1 MVKIFIL
8 VLIAEILTAAGQIL
22 LKRSAN
28 SLGTHDLKKI
38 GTHFRFLSDVFS
50 KPELW
55 GAFVLMAFGL
65 VAWLFAL
72 AEGDLSLV
80 FPLGSLQYILI
91 LFLAHFMLG
100 EKIDRMKLAGTLL
113 VVFGIALITVTH

>member
-1 MVKIFIL
+1 MIKIFVL
-8 VLIAEILTAAGQIL
+8 VLISEILTAAGQIS
-22 LKRSAN
+22 LKKSAN
-28 SLGTHDLKKI
+28 ELESHDLKKI
-38 GTHFRFLSDVFS
+38 SAHLRFLSEVFS
-50 KPELW
+50 KPALW
-55 GAFVLMAFGL
+55 AGFVFMTLGL

-80 FPLGSLQYILI
+80 FPLGSLQYVLI

-113 VVFGIALITVTH
+113 VVFGIVLITITH